1 MSDDKDN
8 LEEPLHVYY
17 RALGA
22 KRMEYAGISQN
33 VSPK

>member
-22 KRMEYAGISQN
+22 GISQN